1 MLANWPAG
9 CYNIIKKAPRV
20 AARQKTKSRHRAARF
35 RKISMKFTEVTVHTT
50 SEGSELVADILWRY
64 SNYGVAISDVK
75 DVIALQRDK
84 VMYWDYMDE
93 ELTRDTG
100 EALVKAFIT
109 VEDTPAYMPQ
119 IRADID
125 EMRENCGGC
134 MPLGSLEIT
143 TRTVEG
149 DDWIEIWRK
158 HFRPIHIGGRVV
170 VVPEWIKYEKQPE
183 EVTVLLDSNMAFG
196 TGEHETTSMCLEL
209 LQEYLTPQSV
219 CLDVGCGSGILGI
232 SAVLLGA
239 KSAYLTDIDPVATDS
254 AAHNCKLNGVADK
267 CTVKRT
273 DLIGE
278 SEIVADIALANI
290 TADVLCRLAPTLPAH
305 VREGGTLILSGI
317 IKEKLD
323 GVLQAFAA
331 VGFEHIKTVNKGEWY
346 AVAFTKKLCR

>member
-1 MLANWPAG
+1 
-9 CYNIIKKAPRV
+9 
-20 AARQKTKSRHRAARF
+20 
-35 RKISMKFTEVTVHTT
+35 MKFTEVTVHTT
-50 SEGSELVADILWRY
+50 SEGSELLADILLRY

-93 ELTRDTG
+93 DLTRDTG
-100 EALVKAFIT
+100 EALVKAFVT
-109 VEDTPAYMPQ
+109 VEDTPVYMPQ
-119 IRADID
+119 IRADIE
-125 EMRENCGGC
+125 EMKENCAGC

-158 HFRPIHIGGRVV
+158 HFRPIHIGSRVV
-170 VVPEWIKYEKQPE
+170 VVPEWIKYEKQPQ
-183 EVTVLLDSNMAFG
+183 EVTVRLDSNMAFG

-209 LQEYLTPQSV
+209 LQEYLTPECV

-239 KSAYLTDIDPVATDS
+239 ESAYLTDIDPVATDS
-254 AAHNCKLNGVADK
+254 AEHNCKLNGVADR

-273 DLIGE
+273 DLVGD
-278 SEIVADIALANI
+278 SEIAADIALANI
-290 TADVLCRLAPTLPAH
+290 TAEVLCRLAPTLPAH
-305 VREGGTLILSGI
+305 VKSGGTLILSGI
-317 IKEKLD
+317 IKEKLE

-331 VGFEHIKTVNKGEWY
+331 VGFNHIKTINKGEWY
-346 AVAFTKKLCR
+346 AVAFTKKLCW

>member
-1 MLANWPAG
+1 
-9 CYNIIKKAPRV
+9 
-20 AARQKTKSRHRAARF
+20 
-35 RKISMKFTEVTVHTT
+35 MKFTEVTVHTT

-93 ELTRDTG
+93 DLTHDTG
-100 EALVKAFIT
+100 EALVKAFVT

-119 IRADID
+119 IRADIE
-125 EMRENCGGC
+125 EMKENCAGC

-158 HFRPIHIGGRVV
+158 HFRPIHIGSRVV
-170 VVPEWIKYEKQPE
+170 VVPEWIKYEKQPQ
-183 EVTVLLDSNMAFG
+183 EVTVRLDSNMAFG

-209 LQEYLTPQSV
+209 LQEYLTPECV

-239 KSAYLTDIDPVATDS
+239 DSAYLTDIDPVATDS
-254 AAHNCKLNGVADK
+254 AEHNCVLNGVADR

-273 DLIGE
+273 DLVGE
-278 SEIVADIALANI
+278 TEIAADIALANI
-290 TADVLCRLAPTLPAH
+290 TAEVLCRLAPTLPAH
-305 VREGGTLILSGI
+305 VKSGGTLILSGI
-317 IKEKLD
+317 IKEKLE

-331 VGFEHIKTVNKGEWY
+331 VGFNHIKTINKGEWY
-346 AVAFTKKLCR
+346 AVAFTKKLCW

>member
-1 MLANWPAG
+1 
-9 CYNIIKKAPRV
+9 
-20 AARQKTKSRHRAARF
+20 
-35 RKISMKFTEVTVHTT
+35 MKFTEVTVHTT

-93 ELTRDTG
+93 DLTRDTG
-100 EALVKAFIT
+100 EALVKAFVT
-109 VEDTPAYMPQ
+109 VEDTPVYMPQ
-119 IRADID
+119 IRADIE
-125 EMRENCGGC
+125 EMKENCAGC

-158 HFRPIHIGGRVV
+158 HFRPIHIGSRVV
-170 VVPEWIKYEKQPE
+170 VVPEWIKYEKQPQ
-183 EVTVLLDSNMAFG
+183 EVTVRLDSNMAFG

-209 LQEYLTPQSV
+209 LQEYLTPESV

-254 AAHNCKLNGVADK
+254 AEHNCVLNGVADR

-273 DLIGE
+273 DLVGD
-278 SEIVADIALANI
+278 SEIAADIALANI
-290 TADVLCRLAPTLPAH
+290 TAEVLCRLAPTLPAH
-305 VREGGTLILSGI
+305 VKSGGTLILSGI
-317 IKEKLD
+317 IKEKLE

-331 VGFEHIKTVNKGEWY
+331 VGFNHIKTINKGEWY
-346 AVAFTKKLCR
+346 AVAFTKK

>member
-1 MLANWPAG
+1 
-9 CYNIIKKAPRV
+9 
-20 AARQKTKSRHRAARF
+20 
-35 RKISMKFTEVTVHTT
+35 MKFTEVTVHTT

-93 ELTRDTG
+93 DLTRDTG
-100 EALVKAFIT
+100 EALVKAFVT
-109 VEDTPAYMPQ
+109 VEDTPVYMPQ
-119 IRADID
+119 IRADIE
-125 EMRENCGGC
+125 EMKENCAGC

-158 HFRPIHIGGRVV
+158 HFRPIHIGSRVV
-170 VVPEWIKYEKQPE
+170 VVPEWIKYEKQPQ
-183 EVTVLLDSNMAFG
+183 EVTVRLDSNMAFG

-209 LQEYLTPQSV
+209 LQEYLTPESV

-254 AAHNCKLNGVADK
+254 AEHNCVLNGVADR

-273 DLIGE
+273 DLVGE
-278 SEIVADIALANI
+278 TEIAADIALANI
-290 TADVLCRLAPTLPAH
+290 TAEVLCRLAPTLPAH
-305 VREGGTLILSGI
+305 VKSGGTLILSGI
-317 IKEKLD
+317 IKEKLE

-331 VGFEHIKTVNKGEWY
+331 VGFNHIKTINKGEWY
-346 AVAFTKKLCR
+346 AVAFTKKLCW

>member
-1 MLANWPAG
+1 
-9 CYNIIKKAPRV
+9 
-20 AARQKTKSRHRAARF
+20 
-35 RKISMKFTEVTVHTT
+35 MKFTEVTVHTT

-93 ELTRDTG
+93 DLTRDTG
-100 EALVKAFIT
+100 EALVKAFVT
-109 VEDTPAYMPQ
+109 VEDTPVYMPQ
-119 IRADID
+119 IRADIE
-125 EMRENCGGC
+125 EMKENCAGC

-158 HFRPIHIGGRVV
+158 HFRPIHIGSRVV
-170 VVPEWIKYEKQPE
+170 VVPEWIKYEKQPQ
-183 EVTVLLDSNMAFG
+183 EVTVRLDSNMAFG

-209 LQEYLTPQSV
+209 LQEYLTPESV

-239 KSAYLTDIDPVATDS
+239 ESAYLTDIDPVATDS
-254 AAHNCKLNGVADK
+254 AEHNCVLNGVADR

-273 DLIGE
+273 DLVGE
-278 SEIVADIALANI
+278 TEIAADIALANI
-290 TADVLCRLAPTLPAH
+290 TAEVLCRLAPTLPAH
-305 VREGGTLILSGI
+305 VKSGGTLILSGI
-317 IKEKLD
+317 IKEKLE

-331 VGFEHIKTVNKGEWY
+331 VGFNHIKTINKGEWY
-346 AVAFTKKLCR
+346 AVAFTKKLCW

>member
-1 MLANWPAG
+1 
-9 CYNIIKKAPRV
+9 
-20 AARQKTKSRHRAARF
+20 
-35 RKISMKFTEVTVHTT
+35 MKFTEVTVHTT

-84 VMYWDYMDE
+84 VMYWDYIDDA
-93 ELTRDTG
+93 LTRDTG

-119 IRADID
+119 RRADIE
-125 EMRENCGGC
+125 EMKANSGGC

-158 HFRPIHIGGRVV
+158 HFRPIHIGGKIV
-170 VVPEWIKYEKQPE
+170 VVPEWIKYDPAPG
-183 EVTVLLDSNMAFG
+183 EVIVKLDSNMAFG

-209 LQEYLTPQSV
+209 LQEYLTESSV

-239 KSAYLTDIDPVATDS
+239 KSAYLTDIDPVATES
-254 AAHNCKLNGVADK
+254 AAHNCALNGVADR
-267 CTVKRT
+267 CTVIRT
-273 DLIGE
+273 DLVGE
-278 SEIVADIALANI
+278 GEVVADIALANI
-290 TADVLCRLAPTLPAH
+290 TADVLCRLAPEMPAH
-305 VREGGTLILSGI
+305 VRAGGTLILSGI
-317 IKEKLD
+317 IEEKLQ
-323 GVLQAFAA
+323 GVLQVFGA
-331 VGFEHIKTVNKGEWY
+331 VGFAHNKTVHKGEWY
-346 AVAFTKKLCR
+346 AVSFTKE

>member
-1 MLANWPAG
+1 
-9 CYNIIKKAPRV
+9 
-20 AARQKTKSRHRAARF
+20 
-35 RKISMKFTEVTVHTT
+35 MKFTEVTVHTT

-93 ELTRDTG
+93 DLTRDTG
-100 EALVKAFIT
+100 EALVKAFVT
-109 VEDTPAYMPQ
+109 VEDTPVYMPQ
-119 IRADID
+119 IRADIE
-125 EMRENCGGC
+125 EMKENCAGC

-158 HFRPIHIGGRVV
+158 HFRPIHIGSRVV
-170 VVPEWIKYEKQPE
+170 VVPEWIKYEKQPQ
-183 EVTVLLDSNMAFG
+183 EVTVRLDSNMAFG

-209 LQEYLTPQSV
+209 LQEYLTPESV

-254 AAHNCKLNGVADK
+254 AEHNCKLNGVADR
-267 CTVKRT
+267 CTVRRT
-273 DLIGE
+273 DLVGD
-278 SEIVADIALANI
+278 SEIAADIALANI
-290 TADVLCRLAPTLPAH
+290 TAEVLCRLAPTLPAH
-305 VREGGTLILSGI
+305 VKSGGTLILSGI
-317 IKEKLD
+317 IKEKLE
-323 GVLQAFAA
+323 GVLQAFAD
-331 VGFEHIKTVNKGEWY
+331 VGFNHIKTINKGEWY
-346 AVAFTKKLCR
+346 AVAFTKK

>member
-1 MLANWPAG
+1 
-9 CYNIIKKAPRV
+9 
-20 AARQKTKSRHRAARF
+20 
-35 RKISMKFTEVTVHTT
+35 MKFTEVTVHTT

-93 ELTRDTG
+93 DLTRDTG
-100 EALVKAFIT
+100 EALVKAFVT

-119 IRADID
+119 IRADIE
-125 EMRENCGGC
+125 EMKENCAGC

-158 HFRPIHIGGRVV
+158 HFRPIHIGSRVV
-170 VVPEWIKYEKQPE
+170 VVPEWIKYEKQPQ
-183 EVTVLLDSNMAFG
+183 EVTVRLDSNMAFG
-196 TGEHETTSMCLEL
+196 TGEHETTAMCLEL
-209 LQEYLTPQSV
+209 LQEYLTPESV

-239 KSAYLTDIDPVATDS
+239 ESAYLTDIDPVATDS
-254 AAHNCKLNGVADK
+254 AEHNCVLNGVADR

-273 DLIGE
+273 DLVGE
-278 SEIVADIALANI
+278 TEIAADIALANI
-290 TADVLCRLAPTLPAH
+290 TAEVLCRLAPTLPAH
-305 VREGGTLILSGI
+305 VKSGGTLILSGI
-317 IKEKLD
+317 IKEKLE

-331 VGFEHIKTVNKGEWY
+331 VGFNHIKTINKGEWY
-346 AVAFTKKLCR
+346 AVAFTKKLCW

>member
-1 MLANWPAG
+1 
-9 CYNIIKKAPRV
+9 
-20 AARQKTKSRHRAARF
+20 
-35 RKISMKFTEVTVHTT
+35 MKFTEVTVHTT

-93 ELTRDTG
+93 DLTRDTG
-100 EALVKAFIT
+100 EALVKAFVT
-109 VEDTPAYMPQ
+109 VEDTPVYMPQ
-119 IRADID
+119 IRADIE
-125 EMRENCGGC
+125 EMKENCAGC

-158 HFRPIHIGGRVV
+158 HFRPIHIGSRVV
-170 VVPEWIKYEKQPE
+170 VVPEWIKYEKQPQ
-183 EVTVLLDSNMAFG
+183 EVTVRLDSNMAFG

-209 LQEYLTPQSV
+209 LQEYLTPECI

-239 KSAYLTDIDPVATDS
+239 ESAYLTDIDPVATDS
-254 AAHNCKLNGVADK
+254 AEHNCVLNGVADR

-273 DLIGE
+273 DLVDD
-278 SEIVADIALANI
+278 SEIAADIALANI
-290 TADVLCRLAPTLPAH
+290 TAEVLCRLAPTLPAH
-305 VREGGTLILSGI
+305 VKSGGTLILSGI
-317 IKEKLD
+317 IKEKLE
-323 GVLQAFAA
+323 GVLQAFAD
-331 VGFEHIKTVNKGEWY
+331 VGFNHIKTINKGEWY
-346 AVAFTKKLCR
+346 AVAFTKK

>member
-1 MLANWPAG
+1 
-9 CYNIIKKAPRV
+9 
-20 AARQKTKSRHRAARF
+20 
-35 RKISMKFTEVTVHTT
+35 MKFTEVTVHTT

-93 ELTRDTG
+93 DLTRDTG
-100 EALVKAFIT
+100 EALVKAFVT
-109 VEDTPAYMPQ
+109 VEDTPVYMPQ
-119 IRADID
+119 IRADIE
-125 EMRENCGGC
+125 EMKENCAGC

-158 HFRPIHIGGRVV
+158 HFRPIHIGSRVV
-170 VVPEWIKYEKQPE
+170 VVPEWIKYEKQPQ
-183 EVTVLLDSNMAFG
+183 EVTVRLDSNMAFG

-209 LQEYLTPQSV
+209 LQEYLTSECI

-239 KSAYLTDIDPVATDS
+239 ESAYLTDIDPVATDS
-254 AAHNCKLNGVADK
+254 AEHNCVLNGVADR

-273 DLIGE
+273 DLVGE
-278 SEIVADIALANI
+278 TEIAADIALANI
-290 TADVLCRLAPTLPAH
+290 TAEVLCRLAPTLPAH
-305 VREGGTLILSGI
+305 VKSGGTLILSGI
-317 IKEKLD
+317 IKEKLE

-331 VGFEHIKTVNKGEWY
+331 VGFNHIKTINKGEWY
-346 AVAFTKKLCR
+346 AVAFTKKLCW

>member
-1 MLANWPAG
+1 
-9 CYNIIKKAPRV
+9 
-20 AARQKTKSRHRAARF
+20 
-35 RKISMKFTEVTVHTT
+35 MKFTEVTVHTT

-93 ELTRDTG
+93 DLTRDTG
-100 EALVKAFIT
+100 EALVKAFVT
-109 VEDTPAYMPQ
+109 VEDTPVYMPQ
-119 IRADID
+119 IRADIE
-125 EMRENCGGC
+125 EMKENCAGC

-158 HFRPIHIGGRVV
+158 HFRPIHIGSRVV
-170 VVPEWIKYEKQPE
+170 VVPEWIKYEKQPQ
-183 EVTVLLDSNMAFG
+183 EVTVRLDSNMAFG

-209 LQEYLTPQSV
+209 LQEYLTPECV

-239 KSAYLTDIDPVATDS
+239 ESAYLTDIDPVATDS
-254 AAHNCKLNGVADK
+254 AEHNCKLNGVADR

-273 DLIGE
+273 DLVGE
-278 SEIVADIALANI
+278 TEIAADIALANI
-290 TADVLCRLAPTLPAH
+290 TAEVLCRLAPTLPAH
-305 VREGGTLILSGI
+305 VKSGGTLILSGI
-317 IKEKLD
+317 IKEKLE

-331 VGFEHIKTVNKGEWY
+331 VGFNHIKTINKGEWY
-346 AVAFTKKLCR
+346 AVAFTKK

>member
-1 MLANWPAG
+1 
-9 CYNIIKKAPRV
+9 
-20 AARQKTKSRHRAARF
+20 
-35 RKISMKFTEVTVHTT
+35 MKFTEVTVHTT
-50 SEGSELVADILWRY
+50 SEGSELVADVLWRY

-183 EVTVLLDSNMAFG
+183 EVTVRLDSNMAFG

-209 LQEYLTPQSV
+209 LQEYLTPESV

-317 IKEKLD
+317 IKEKLS
-323 GVLQAFAA
+323 GVLQTFAA
-331 VGFEHIKTVNKGEWY
+331 VGFELIKTANKGEWY
-346 AVAFTKKLCR
+346 AVAFTKSFAGDANLFT

>member
-1 MLANWPAG
+1 
-9 CYNIIKKAPRV
+9 
-20 AARQKTKSRHRAARF
+20 
-35 RKISMKFTEVTVHTT
+35 MKFTEVTVHTT

-93 ELTRDTG
+93 DLTRDTG
-100 EALVKAFIT
+100 EALVKAFVT
-109 VEDTPAYMPQ
+109 VEDTPVYMPQ
-119 IRADID
+119 IRADIE
-125 EMRENCGGC
+125 EMKENCAGC

-158 HFRPIHIGGRVV
+158 HFRPIHIGSRVV
-170 VVPEWIKYEKQPE
+170 VVPEWIKYEKQPQ
-183 EVTVLLDSNMAFG
+183 EVTVRLDSNMAFG

-209 LQEYLTPQSV
+209 LQEYLTPECV

-254 AAHNCKLNGVADK
+254 AEHNCKLNGVADR
-267 CTVKRT
+267 CTVRRT
-273 DLIGE
+273 DLVGD
-278 SEIVADIALANI
+278 SEIAADIALANI
-290 TADVLCRLAPTLPAH
+290 TAEVLCRLAPTLPAH
-305 VREGGTLILSGI
+305 VKSGGTLILSGI
-317 IKEKLD
+317 IKEKLE
-323 GVLQAFAA
+323 GVLQAFAD
-331 VGFEHIKTVNKGEWY
+331 VGFNHIKTINKGEWY
-346 AVAFTKKLCR
+346 AVAFTKK

>member
-1 MLANWPAG
+1 
-9 CYNIIKKAPRV
+9 
-20 AARQKTKSRHRAARF
+20 
-35 RKISMKFTEVTVHTT
+35 MKFTEVTVHTT

-93 ELTRDTG
+93 DLTRDTG
-100 EALVKAFIT
+100 EALVKAFVT
-109 VEDTPAYMPQ
+109 VEDTPVYMPQ
-119 IRADID
+119 IRADIE
-125 EMRENCGGC
+125 EMKENCAGC

-158 HFRPIHIGGRVV
+158 HFRPIHIGSRVV
-170 VVPEWIKYEKQPE
+170 VVPEWIKYEKQPQ
-183 EVTVLLDSNMAFG
+183 EVTVRLDSNMAFG

-209 LQEYLTPQSV
+209 LQEYLTPESV

-254 AAHNCKLNGVADK
+254 AEHNCKLNGVADR

-273 DLIGE
+273 DLVGD
-278 SEIVADIALANI
+278 SEIAADIALANI
-290 TADVLCRLAPTLPAH
+290 TAEVLCRLAPTLPAH
-305 VREGGTLILSGI
+305 VKSGGTLILSGI
-317 IKEKLD
+317 IKEKLE

-331 VGFEHIKTVNKGEWY
+331 VGFNHIKTINKGEWY
-346 AVAFTKKLCR
+346 AVAFTKKA

>member
-1 MLANWPAG
+1 
-9 CYNIIKKAPRV
+9 
-20 AARQKTKSRHRAARF
+20 
-35 RKISMKFTEVTVHTT
+35 MKFTEITVHTT

-100 EALVKAFIT
+100 EALVKAFVT
-109 VEDTPAYMPQ
+109 VDDTPAYMPQ

-125 EMRENCGGC
+125 EMRQNCGGTL
-134 MPLGSLEIT
+134 PLGSLEMT

-158 HFRPIHIGGRVV
+158 HFRPIHIGRRVV
-170 VVPEWIKYEKQPE
+170 VVPEWIKYEKAPE
-183 EVTVLLDSNMAFG
+183 EVIVRLDSNMAFG

-209 LQEYLTPQSV
+209 LQEYLTDESI

-254 AAHNCKLNGVADK
+254 AAHNCELNGVAGK
-267 CTVKRT
+267 CTVRRT
-273 DLIGE
+273 DLVGE
-278 SEIVADIALANI
+278 GEILADVALANI
-290 TADVLCRLAPTLPAH
+290 TADVLCRLAPELPAH
-305 VREGGTLILSGI
+305 VKEGGTLILSGI
-317 IKEKLD
+317 IEGKLPE
-323 GVLQAFAA
+323 VLQAFSA
-331 VGFEHIKTVNKGEWY
+331 VGFGHVKTVRKGEWY
-346 AVAFTKKLCR
+346 AVSLAKNG